1 MGVIDDPHA
10 AGMLHLPYRAL
21 ARGLSRPPLSRL
33 ARSPTLAFLAARTRF
48 FDDAVTSALDHGVQQ
63 VAIIGAGYDSRGWR
77 LARHGVRFFEVD
89 HPATQR
95 DKRWRAPGGGPTY
108 VAADLRSDRIS
119 LLLPLAGFDSSRPA
133 VFIVEGLTMYLPESE
148 TRALLGDLA
157 TLAPPGSCLAANFTV
172 TGGGSVSTPSRI
184 IAWLTRK
191 TWTARGE
198 PTYRWVQPQQ
208 LPSFLADSG
217 WITGDLA
224 NGPDLAARY
233 LTGQPNRML
242 LNGLNPGAI
251 CIAADRRVT
260 VDASASQ

>member
-10 AGMLHLPYRAL
+10 GAMLRRSYRVLARAL
-21 ARGLSRPPLSRL
+21 TSPPLSRL

-48 FDDAVTSALDHGVQQ
+48 FDDAVASALDSGVEQ
-63 VAIIGAGYDSRGWR
+63 VGIIGAGYDSRGWR
-77 LARHGVRFFEVD
+77 LARPGVRFFEVD

-95 DKRWRAPGGGPTY
+95 DKRRRTPRGGPIY
-108 VAADLRSDRIS
+108 VTADLRSDRLS

-157 TLAPPGSCLAANFTV
+157 TLAPPDSSLAANFTL

-191 TWTARGE
+191 TWTVRGE
-198 PTYRWVQPQQ
+198 PTYRWVQPQL
-208 LPSFLADSG
+208 LPEVLAGSG
-217 WITGDLA
+217 WIVNDLV
-224 NGPDLAARY
+224 NGPDLAVRY
-233 LTGQPNRML
+233 LTGDPNRML
-242 LNGLNPGAI
+242 LDGLNPGAI
-251 CIAADRRVT
+251 CVAADRSLT
-260 VDASASQ
+260 VEASA